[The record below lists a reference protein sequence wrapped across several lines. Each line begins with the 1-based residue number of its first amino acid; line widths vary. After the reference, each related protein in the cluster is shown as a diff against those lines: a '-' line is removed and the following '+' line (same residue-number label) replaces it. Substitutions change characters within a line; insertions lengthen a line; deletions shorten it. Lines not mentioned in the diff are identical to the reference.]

1 MGMAATV
8 ENYLKLHRI
17 PHQLIEHD
25 ATACATETAESA
37 HVSGRCLAKAVLMKH
52 DRGHFL
58 AVVPASH
65 RVMPEDL
72 EVMVG
77 GHVEL
82 ADETELGTYFFDCEK
97 GAVPALGWP
106 YGLDMVVDEQLEEEP
121 QVYFEAGDHRTLV
134 QVDHEAFHALM
145 ESATHGHFS
154 EQS

>member
-17 PHQLIEHD
+17 PHALIEHE
-25 ATACATETAESA
+25 ATVCATETAEST
-37 HVSGRCLAKAVLMKH
+37 HVSGHRVAKAVLMKH
-52 DRGHFL
+52 GGGHFL

-65 RVMPEDL
+65 RIMPEDL
-72 EVMVG
+72 EVIVG

-82 ADETELGTYFFDCEK
+82 ANEDDIGTYFFDCER

-106 YGLDMVVDEQLEEEP
+106 YGLDMVVAEQLEQHP

-134 QVDHEAFHALM
+134 QVDHDAFHAMM
-145 ESATHGHFS
+145 ENATHGHFS
-154 EQS
+154 ELS